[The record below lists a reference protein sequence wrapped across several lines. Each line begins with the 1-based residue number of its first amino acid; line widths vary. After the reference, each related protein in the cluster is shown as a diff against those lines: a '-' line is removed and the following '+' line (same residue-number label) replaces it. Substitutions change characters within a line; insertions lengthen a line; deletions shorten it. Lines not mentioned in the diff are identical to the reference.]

1 VVKILKIPKVSFG
14 QFSFFGSNVAM
25 NPKEPEKGLGA
36 QINVKVS
43 PSFKKDLARFAKETG
58 IQAPE
63 LMRQLAERAVAYL
76 DEKGEFSLRNIVL
89 VKTESLI
96 MKPIDDKSKTDAQV
110 LPHARNVTPKSK
122 AKGPVTYDNGPVHR
136 VARKSIQNENKPLP
150 GDRAF

>member
-1 VVKILKIPKVSFG
+1 
-14 QFSFFGSNVAM
+14 M
-25 NPKEPEKGLGA
+25 NPDELEKGLGA

-43 PSFKKDLARFAKETG
+43 ISFKKDLARFAKETG

-63 LMRQLAERAVAYL
+63 LMRQLAERAIAYL

-96 MKPIDDKSKTDAQV
+96 MKQIDDKPKTDDQKTV
-110 LPHARNVTPKSK
+110 LPHARNVTQKK
-122 AKGPVTYDNGPVHR
+122 KQRGPVTHDKGALHR
-136 VARKSIQNENKPLP
+136 AVRKPGLNESKPLP